1 MLLYIHCMAELLIS
15 KLVSVVNKHACVAH
29 LSVNWYISLYIN
41 YFLFHNNVFTLFT
54 FLLVCVHE
62 HKSKLGHNLPFL
74 NHISIQV

>member
-15 KLVSVVNKHACVAH
+15 KLVSVVNKHACVAD

-41 YFLFHNNVFTLFT
+41 YFLFNNNLFTLFT
-54 FLLVCVHE
+54 FLLTCVHE

>member
-1 MLLYIHCMAELLIS
+1 MLLYIHCMAELLVS
-15 KLVSVVNKHACVAH
+15 KLVSVVNKHAFVAD

-41 YFLFHNNVFTLFT
+41 YCLFHSNLFTLFT
-54 FLLVCVHE
+54 FLLACMHE